1 MSHRNNEFSFGV
13 KYFTVAFFVIVLCN
27 NLANGQPREF
37 KKIFQ
42 GELNEYHSALWFP
55 NSTAFSVQALENTQH
70 QQDKLTNLY
79 VYSFNPDD
87 GIEEIKVFDFKTK
100 KKKGPVK
107 NSAFLGKYEER
118 VAGSLLWKNG
128 GVDFFCYRANWD
140 QTDRLEEKFYTFSIS
155 EKGSIKIPKP
165 MSMGEKYQQYSGLA
179 QVYSPPNA
187 QFVFLTFRNTPGR
200 NVLVKG
206 TSEYRLELSAIHQFD
221 LPIQTISVSSDNS
234 QTIIITGKETEYQFW
249 ESSDN
254 LNFNQLDIPSDE
266 FTIYSEAQICP
277 SNKTIFSYLA
287 STYDLR
293 AKESGVLCIYDLA
306 KNKYIKKLDIFRHYQ
321 IDRLVQS
328 YHQWDPHKNI
338 LYYLAQ
344 DNDEKEELWYW
355 NMDMNTSSR
364 TSLNVDNIEGFSI
377 SPDGK
382 YILITTDDPSRNL
395 KVYTIN

>member
-1 MSHRNNEFSFGV
+1 MSHRKNEFSCGV
-13 KYFTVAFFVIVLCN
+13 KYLTIALLIIALN
-27 NLANGQPREF
+27 NNFAIGQPPEF
-37 KKIFQ
+37 KRIFH
-42 GELNEYHSALWFP
+42 GELNEYQSALWFP
-55 NSTAFSVQALENTQH
+55 NSTNFSAQALEDSQY

-79 VYSFNPDD
+79 VYGINPDG

-140 QTDRLEEKFYTFSIS
+140 QTNRLEESFYTFSIS
-155 EKGSIKIPKP
+155 ERGSINIPKP
-165 MSMGEKYQQYSGLA
+165 MGIGEKYQQYSGLA

-187 QFVFLTFRNTPGR
+187 QFVFLTFRNKPGR

-206 TSEYRLELSAIHQFD
+206 TSEYYLDLSVIHQFD
-221 LPIQTISVSSDNS
+221 LPIQTISVSNDNS

-254 LNFNQLDIPSDE
+254 LNFNQIDIPSDE

-277 SNKTIFSYLA
+277 SNKTLFSYLA
-287 STYDLR
+287 SNYDLR
-293 AKESGVLCIYDLA
+293 TQQRGVLCVYNLDT
-306 KNKYIKKLDIFRHYQ
+306 KKYLKKLDIFRHYQ
-321 IDRLVQS
+321 IDRLEQS
-328 YHQWDPHKNI
+328 YHQWDPHQNI
-338 LYYLAQ
+338 LYYLVQ
-344 DNDEKEELWYW
+344 DNDENIELWYW
-355 NMDMNTSSR
+355 NSDTNISKR
-364 TSLNVDNIEGFSI
+364 TDLNEDNIKGFSI

-382 YILITTDDPSRNL
+382 YMLVTTNDPSRNL
-395 KVYTIN
+395 RVYTIN